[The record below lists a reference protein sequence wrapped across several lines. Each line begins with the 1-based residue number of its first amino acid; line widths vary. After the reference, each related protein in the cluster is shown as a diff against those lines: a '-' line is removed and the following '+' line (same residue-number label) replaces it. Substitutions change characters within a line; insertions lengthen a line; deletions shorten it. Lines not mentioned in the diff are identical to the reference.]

1 MISLAL
7 NMILGPGDGK
17 VARRFFSSYDM
28 RTLFDE
34 IVIINTCE
42 KDDEE
47 VRNVISQY
55 ADRTGN
61 YKWGTGD
68 FAGARNMALAM
79 TLSQYAMWIDSDDL
93 IELNGIDIVFR
104 KIHEVITVNPNI
116 DFFVAPYILKVN
128 PDGTPGS
135 VFARERIIKKASGI
149 KWTNKI
155 HEQLTIVTDMH
166 KRADLEGL
174 HIIHCPVKT
183 SLDGL
188 ARNLKILE
196 HEYLSDPTNRHYA
209 FYFARDLAQDNQWPQ
224 AAVILTDFIN
234 ETSDD
239 LSNVYEACLILA
251 KFYLYKQT
259 PNADSLCKTT
269 VPLTERYLRISFAL
283 TQDNAEPL
291 VILGDNRV
299 AQKLEKE
306 AIRLYESAISKKF
319 GTGALQDKAYYED
332 LPSQRLASLYLK
344 AKELEKSLWYN
355 KVALKHHPEDTFL
368 LSQRKQIINDLR

>member
-1 MISLAL
+1 
-7 NMILGPGDGK
+7 MILGPGDGE
-17 VARRFFSSYDM
+17 VARRFFTSYDM

-42 KDDEE
+42 KDDET
-47 VRNVISQY
+47 VRNVIAQY

-61 YKWGTGD
+61 FKWGTGD

-93 IELNGIDIVFR
+93 IEVKGIDIVFR
-104 KIHEVITVNPNI
+104 KIHEVIALNPKI

-128 PDGTPGS
+128 ADGTPGS

-149 KWTNKI
+149 RWTNRI
-155 HEQLTIVTDMH
+155 HEQLTIITDTH

-183 SLDGL
+183 TLEGL
-188 ARNLKILE
+188 SRNLRILE

-209 FYFARDLAQDNQWPQ
+209 FYFARDLAQDNQWAQ
-224 AAVILTDFIN
+224 AAAILTDFIN
-234 ETSDD
+234 ETGDD
-239 LSNVYEACLILA
+239 LSNVYEACLMLA
-251 KFYLYKQT
+251 KFYLYKQA
-259 PNADSLCKTT
+259 PEADSLCETT
-269 VPLTERYLRISFAL
+269 VPLTERYLRICFSL

-291 VILGDNRV
+291 VILGDTRI
-299 AQKLEKE
+299 AQKFERE

-319 GTGALQDKAYYED
+319 GTGALQDRAYYED
-332 LPSQRLASLYLK
+332 IPSQRLASIYK
-344 AKELEKSLWYN
+344 KFNELEKALWYN
-355 KVALKHHPEDTFL
+355 KVALRHHPEDAFL
-368 LSQRKQIINDLR
+368 MSQRKQIINDLR